1 MVVIKGLYQGDKHC
15 ELNHGPSGTVI
26 ATDAPKDN
34 NGKGEAFSPTDLVAA
49 AMGSCMM
56 TVMAIYAE
64 KENINLSNSHF
75 KVEKIMTPP
84 PRRIQSLNVEIYLP
98 KNLTNDERTKLETI
112 ANECPVKRSIHP
124 DVQVPVVFYYTL

>member
-15 ELNHGPSGTVI
+15 ELKHGPSGTVI

-34 NGKGEAFSPTDLVAA
+34 NGKGETFSPTDLVAA

-56 TVMAIYAE
+56 TVMAIFAE
-64 KENINLSNSHF
+64 KENINLSSSHF
-75 KVEKIMTPP
+75 KVEKVMTPP
-84 PRRIQSLNVEIYLP
+84 PRKIEALKVEIYLP
-98 KNLTNDERTKLETI
+98 QTLAVEVRSKLETI

-124 DVQVPVVFYYTL
+124 DVQVPVTFYYTL